1 MPAAAPRA
9 TGTSTREM
17 PSVMSPY
24 SGAGPTQRNWLPHG
38 HVTATCL
45 SRISKAN
52 RVLASGSRTAAS
64 RRISASRSGTT
75 ISTWPCSTFGA
86 PVGRWNWVCPAFAH
100 MFSTLTIR

>member
-45 SRISKAN
+45 SRIS
-52 RVLASGSRTAAS
+52 
-64 RRISASRSGTT
+64 
-75 ISTWPCSTFGA
+75 
-86 PVGRWNWVCPAFAH
+86 
-100 MFSTLTIR
+100 